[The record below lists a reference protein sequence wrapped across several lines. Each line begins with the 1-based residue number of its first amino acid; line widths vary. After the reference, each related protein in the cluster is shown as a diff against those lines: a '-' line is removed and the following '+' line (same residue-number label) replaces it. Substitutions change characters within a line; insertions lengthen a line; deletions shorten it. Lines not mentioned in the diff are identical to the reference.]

1 MEKNQKRLIVFMP
14 SMDGGGV
21 EKNLVIV
28 ANFLSIHIKNLTLIT
43 FDDKFNK
50 KFKKKIKIIN
60 FKKKTNKIYSKYFK
74 YFICLLLL
82 TKEILKDRKTS
93 VISFQANIYT
103 IIFSTILKFDLI
115 IRSNAS
121 PSGWTKSFIK
131 NYLFKIFFH
140 LPKSIIVN
148 SLDFKKEIDKKFS
161 IKSSLIYNPLNKNEI
176 LIKSKEKI
184 KFKLFKKKKSLKII
198 NIARFTNQKDHLTL
212 LKAFKNIHEIINVE
226 LLIIG
231 YGANK
236 NKILDFI
243 KQNKLNSKIK
253 VLDFQNNP
261 YKFIKKSD
269 IFILTSRFEG
279 LPNVLLESLVLK
291 KFIISS
297 DCPTGPREILENG
310 KFGFLFKI
318 KDYKKLSL
326 LILEYAKNKNKYRKK
341 IQLGY
346 RSLDRFNLDLNANK
360 YLNEI
365 SKII

>member
-1 MEKNQKRLIVFMP
+1 M
-14 SMDGGGV
+14 
-21 EKNLVIV
+21 
-28 ANFLSIHIKNLTLIT
+28 
-43 FDDKFNK
+43 
-50 KFKKKIKIIN
+50 
-60 FKKKTNKIYSKYFK
+60 
-74 YFICLLLL
+74 
-82 TKEILKDRKTS
+82 
-93 VISFQANIYT
+93 
-103 IIFSTILKFDLI
+103 
-115 IRSNAS
+115 
-121 PSGWTKSFIK
+121 
-131 NYLFKIFFH
+131 
-140 LPKSIIVN
+140 
-148 SLDFKKEIDKKFS
+148 
-161 IKSSLIYNPLNKNEI
+161 
-176 LIKSKEKI
+176 
-184 KFKLFKKKKSLKII
+184 
-198 NIARFTNQKDHLTL
+198 
-212 LKAFKNIHEIINVE
+212 E

-269 IFILTSRFEG
+269 VFILTSRFEG
-279 LPNVLLESLVLK
+279 LPNVLLESLALK

-297 DCPTGPREILENG
+297 DCPTGPREILEGG

-326 LILEYAKNKNKYRKK
+326 LILEYAKNKNKYHKK

-346 RSLDRFNLDLNANK
+346 RSLDKFNLDLNANK